1 MNNTLTP
8 HALFSSPQL
17 LDNLDDAL
25 FLLDPQGAAI
35 PGNTAGRAVLAHAGG
50 AVRKLA
56 DFFFLELSL
65 GDIFLKKDATPIQ
78 LRKLNVGDHAYV
90 VRGFFNGD
98 DLILILSEITDLK
111 RMAQDLS
118 LQLTQVLRFK
128 IAMQFLADGIVL
140 TDVFERIVFMNKAMC
155 ELLAARNAGA
165 DLDNLAKLENLFG
178 HLPTT
183 EAPVWV
189 SDEHEEGTAKPADGM
204 RLVIE
209 KRALFLSDNKL
220 HGFMLRF
227 SRETESAQHADVAD
241 HGMKKDASVG
251 SATWLPRT
259 SKPETVRPQPSNRK
273 QLGRAALRDF
283 VGQSK
288 AVLQIKEIIKKVASS
303 SSTVLLQSESGTGK
317 ELLARSLHELSDR
330 ANGPFIKLNC
340 ASLPESLLEAEV
352 FGYDS
357 GAFTGAKKSGNPGL
371 FEQAHTGTIFLDELG
386 EMSLP
391 LQAKLLRIIQE
402 REVQRIGGQA
412 LKRLDVRVVCAT
424 NRNLLYLV
432 KEGQFRSDLLFRLNV
447 VSITIPPLRDRK
459 SDIKSLIIHFLRE
472 CSQTFKKN
480 VSGVS
485 KDVYYHF
492 MNYDWPGNVR
502 ELGNIIEYA
511 FNIIDGGT
519 IECKHL
525 PQYFLESSSDIR
537 IHSEKFNNIISEY
550 SRKVVMSTLE
560 RYNGNKIAA
569 CGALG
574 ISRSKLYRIISG

>member
-1 MNNTLTP
+1 MNNTLDP
-8 HALFSSPQL
+8 RSLLSSPQI
-17 LDNLDDAL
+17 LDSLGDAL
-25 FLLDPQGAAI
+25 FMLDQQGGGI
-35 PGNTAGRAVLAHAGG
+35 PGNAAARTVLAHTGG
-50 AVRKLA
+50 AVRKLTE
-56 DFFFLELSL
+56 FFFAELSL

-78 LRKLNVGDHAYV
+78 LRKLNVGEHAYV
-90 VRGFFNGD
+90 VRGFFNGE

-118 LQLTQVLRFK
+118 LQLTQLLRFK

-155 ELLAARNAGA
+155 ELLTTRNVSV
-165 DLDNLAKLENLFG
+165 NLEKLAELENLFG

-183 EAPVWV
+183 EAPVCV
-189 SDEHEEGTAKPADGM
+189 ADEHDEGTAETADNK

-227 SRETESAQHADVAD
+227 SRETESVPDADVTD
-241 HGMKKDASVG
+241 RGMKKDASAG
-251 SATWLPRT
+251 SATWLPRV
-259 SKPETVRPQPSNRK
+259 SKTETVRPQPPNRRP
-273 QLGRAALRDF
+273 LGRAALRDF

-317 ELLARSLHELSDR
+317 ELLARSLHELSER
-330 ANGPFIKLNC
+330 AAGPFIKLNC

-371 FEQAHTGTIFLDELG
+371 FEQAHTGTIFLDEIG

-424 NRNLLYLV
+424 NRNLLHLV

-447 VSITIPPLRDRK
+447 VSITIPPLRERK
-459 SDIKSLIIHFLRE
+459 NDIKSLIIHFLRE
-472 CSQTFKKN
+472 CSHTFKKN

-485 KDVYYHF
+485 KEVYYRF
-492 MNYDWPGNVR
+492 INYDWPGNVR

-525 PQYFLESSSDIR
+525 PQYFLESSPDVR
-537 IHSEKFNNIISEY
+537 IHPEKFDNIISEY

-560 RYNGNKIAA
+560 KYNDNKVAA
-569 CGALG
+569 CNALG
-574 ISRSKLYRIISG
+574 ISRSKLYRIISE